1 MLLRRMEIEL
11 VEIFLAIKENLN
23 NARRRRKKEKF
34 LIRLIKMFKRLFSVD
49 ISDINFMSR
58 YSFVDRLNGEE
69 RSISKSFPQML
80 H

>member
-1 MLLRRMEIEL
+1 MEIEL